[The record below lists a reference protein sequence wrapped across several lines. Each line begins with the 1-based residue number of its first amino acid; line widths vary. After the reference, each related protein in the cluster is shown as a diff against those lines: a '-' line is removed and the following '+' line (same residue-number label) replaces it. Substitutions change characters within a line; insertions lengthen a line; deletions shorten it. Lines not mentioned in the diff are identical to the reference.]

1 MDPDRWTDL
10 KDDLDLLLDLAPD
23 ARPGALAARPPERRA
38 ALAALLAAHDD
49 AGDFLA
55 SPAAG
60 LDVAAFAGVD
70 GPDPLVGQAVGPYRV
85 GRAVGQ
91 GGMGD
96 VYLAERADGLFTQ
109 RVALKVVRAGG
120 SAPSVLRRFADERRI
135 LGRLHHAGIA
145 RLLDAGALPDGRPWI
160 AMDYVEGVPL
170 TEATAGLPIAERV
183 RLLAETAAT
192 VHAAHQAL
200 VVHRDLKP
208 SNVLVALGN
217 DGRLHPT
224 LLDFGIAKVL
234 DPETDGV
241 ETETGLRPMTRAYAA
256 PEQVRGEPATTAT
269 DVHAL
274 GVLLYEVLVGRRPF
288 GGPTPSAVET
298 AILETDAAP
307 PSRALGTAA
316 PDVAAVPARDL
327 RGDLDTICLKAL
339 AKDPAARYASA
350 EAFEADLRRF
360 VAGFPIAAR
369 PPSAAYRARTFARR
383 HRTGVAVAALALM
396 ALVGG
401 VAVDGVRVRA
411 ERDRAERA
419 ATRAERTSD
428 FLAALFDSADPGG
441 SSPDSLTVRHL
452 LDAGAAQARADL
464 AGEPDVLAQMLTTMG
479 RAYLGLGV
487 YDAADAAL
495 TDAAALLDSTGTDP
509 LAHRDALL
517 ELANVRFRTE
527 AYGPARRLAR
537 QALALDSAHA
547 APETSERLAIL
558 NTVALVASR
567 SGDSAE
573 AARVLRLVIAGRRPL
588 TGEDDQVD
596 LASNLNNLGL
606 ILAEGGHAD
615 EAAPLLD
622 ESIEIVERLR
632 GANHPYVAFGLN
644 SRVEVSLQRGDTAQ
658 AVADLRRAVAIGEV
672 ALGPDHPFTTHVRD
686 GLAGLLAAAPR

>member
-1 MDPDRWTDL
+1 M
-10 KDDLDLLLDLAPD
+10 
-23 ARPGALAARPPERRA
+23 
-38 ALAALLAAHDD
+38 
-49 AGDFLA
+49 
-55 SPAAG
+55 
-60 LDVAAFAGVD
+60 
-70 GPDPLVGQAVGPYRV
+70 
-85 GRAVGQ
+85 
-91 GGMGD
+91 
-96 VYLAERADGLFTQ
+96 
-109 RVALKVVRAGG
+109 
-120 SAPSVLRRFADERRI
+120 
-135 LGRLHHAGIA
+135 
-145 RLLDAGALPDGRPWI
+145 
-160 AMDYVEGVPL
+160 
-170 TEATAGLPIAERV
+170 
-183 RLLAETAAT
+183 
-192 VHAAHQAL
+192 
-200 VVHRDLKP
+200 
-208 SNVLVALGN
+208 
-217 DGRLHPT
+217 
-224 LLDFGIAKVL
+224 
-234 DPETDGV
+234 
-241 ETETGLRPMTRAYAA
+241 
-256 PEQVRGEPATTAT
+256 
-269 DVHAL
+269 
-274 GVLLYEVLVGRRPF
+274 LLYEALVGRRPF
-288 GGPTPSAVET
+288 DGPTPSAVET

-307 PSRALGTAA
+307 PSRAAASPAA
-316 PDVAAVPARDL
+316 PDAAPARDL

-360 VAGFPIAAR
+360 LGGFPIAAR

-383 HRTGVAVAALALM
+383 HRTGVAVAAVALV

-428 FLAALFDSADPGG
+428 FLAGLFDSADPGG

-487 YDAADAAL
+487 YDAAEAAL

-509 LAHRDALL
+509 LGHRDALL

-567 SGDSAE
+567 SGDDAE

-622 ESIEIVERLR
+622 ESIAIVERLR

-658 AVADLRRAVAIGEV
+658 AVADLRRAVAIGET
-672 ALGPDHPFTTHVRD
+672 ALGPDHPFTAHVRD
-686 GLAGLLAAAPR
+686 GLAGLLAAARR